1 MSSGDDKKKKRQLTE
16 QDQALWEQV
25 AKTVTPLKERPNA
38 PDIKPRKMVV
48 RKEDAA
54 PIPDEW
60 RRYNAPQPNSFVE
73 KRTQRKI
80 ATGNKGVD
88 RSIDLHGMNKEQA
101 YNVLRSAIESGIRR
115 GDKVL
120 LVVTGKGG
128 KRFSQLAPDT
138 PTAYRTRDDFD
149 QHGGVLKQAVPE
161 WLSSHEMRMFVE
173 SFGPAAKH
181 HGGDGALYVLLR
193 KRFVRKRT

>member
-1 MSSGDDKKKKRQLTE
+1 MSPKGGKKKKNLLTE
-16 QDQALWEQV
+16 QDKALWDQV

-38 PDIKPRKMVV
+38 PEMKPRTMVR

-60 RRYNAPQPNSFVE
+60 RRYNAPLPNSFVE

-80 ATGNKGVD
+80 ATGNKDVD

-101 YNVLRSAIESGIRR
+101 YNVLRSAIEGGIRR

-128 KRFSQLAPDT
+128 KRFAQLTPDT
-138 PTAYRTRDDFD
+138 PTAYRTRDDFN

-161 WLSSHEMRMFVE
+161 WLRSHEMRPFVE

-193 KRFVRKRT
+193 KRFARKRT